1 MLKRVVISITDECNL
16 KCKHC
21 YNEDNRVRVEEKLE
35 YINYEFIKDLKE
47 LGVEQIGLTGGEPL
61 TNWNVLN
68 KLLKLFKEN
77 GFNVL
82 ITTNGLLLD
91 RDKLDELKSNGVDI
105 IQVSID
111 GATKEKHE
119 FIRGKNTYDKVINI
133 FKNGLHDIYNIVPM
147 YTINKTNYMEIEKYI
162 NIMNNY
168 NVKQIGFERY
178 IPVCGKYREELELDS
193 NILEK
198 AYELLYRYEN
208 RGIIIHINDPLY
220 NIFKIKR
227 LDKNENFIVKELSKW
242 DVGCSA
248 LRTSIYIDAQGN
260 VLPCTFS
267 NRTIFNAND
276 TRIKIIENHLV
287 NKKLIESKRCSKCK
301 YGVICRGCRAA
312 AKYSK
317 NKDWCGDDP
326 LCFIS

>member
-147 YTINKTNYMEIEKYI
+147 YTIVFYT
-162 NIMNNY
+162 
-168 NVKQIGFERY
+168 
-178 IPVCGKYREELELDS
+178 
-193 NILEK
+193 
-198 AYELLYRYEN
+198 
-208 RGIIIHINDPLY
+208 
-220 NIFKIKR
+220 
-227 LDKNENFIVKELSKW
+227 
-242 DVGCSA
+242 
-248 LRTSIYIDAQGN
+248 
-260 VLPCTFS
+260 
-267 NRTIFNAND
+267 
-276 TRIKIIENHLV
+276 
-287 NKKLIESKRCSKCK
+287 
-301 YGVICRGCRAA
+301 
-312 AKYSK
+312 
-317 NKDWCGDDP
+317 
-326 LCFIS
+326 